1 LARTKAAGDDS
12 IDPQI
17 LGAEG
22 DTCAQCGTKLAVDQ
36 RYCLNCGTP
45 RTEPRLDYQRALA
58 PEGGAAPGAGGA
70 GQGQQAVGWT
80 PLAAVVAI
88 AILGGMLLLG
98 VLIGQD
104 DNSVTVTEVQQTGGT
119 TSATTETSATT
130 TTPTTTT
137 ETTPTE
143 TTPEATPGATT
154 DDFGTE
160 RPDAGGV
167 GAAP

>member
-1 LARTKAAGDDS
+1 MARTKPGSDEGF
-12 IDPQI
+12 DPEV
-17 LGAEG
+17 LGPEG

-45 RTEPRLDYQRALA
+45 RARPRLDYERALSPGAAGSSAGPAQDQRAV
-58 PEGGAAPGAGGA
+58 
-70 GQGQQAVGWT
+70 QWT

-104 DNSVTVTEVQQTGGT
+104 DNSVTVTEVQQREPAGSATT
-119 TSATTETSATT
+119 DTSATTAPTTTSDTATT
-130 TTPTTTT
+130 TPPETMT
-137 ETTPTE
+137 EALPPDGRA
-143 TTPEATPGATT
+143 PE
-154 DDFGTE
+154 
-160 RPDAGGV
+160 DAGGGV

>member
-1 LARTKAAGDDS
+1 LARTKSGGEEEV
-12 IDPQI
+12 DPQI

-22 DTCAQCGTKLAVDQ
+22 ETCAQCGTRLAVDQ

-45 RTEPRLDYQRALA
+45 RTAPRLDYERALA
-58 PEGGAAPGAGGA
+58 PNGAGA
-70 GQGQQAVGWT
+70 TQQGGPQAQNTVGWT

-104 DNSVTVTEVQQTGGT
+104 DNSVTVTEVQQTAG
-119 TSATTETSATT
+119 ATTETSATT
-130 TTPTTTT
+130 TTPTATSETTT
-137 ETTPTE
+137 SETT
-143 TTPEATPGATT
+143 TTTPGAEVPS
-154 DDFGTE
+154 DEFNLE
-160 RPDAGGV
+160 RPEDGGGV